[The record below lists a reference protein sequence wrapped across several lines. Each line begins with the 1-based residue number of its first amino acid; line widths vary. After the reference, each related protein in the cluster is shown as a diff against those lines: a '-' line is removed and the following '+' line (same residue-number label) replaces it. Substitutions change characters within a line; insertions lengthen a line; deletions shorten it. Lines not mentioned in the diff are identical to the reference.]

1 MVSVSIG
8 LFLEGLLGVEAGQ
21 DAVLRTMLYEKGEEK
36 VDPYDITVFE
46 FTNMI
51 SRLRNELG
59 KCGVKDK
66 GLIVPLKHGA
76 ESRTTNNVLSADPDS
91 LSYSRTPKE
100 IMRIMYGTGDEHRPG
115 GFFPKGANG
124 GIAREYLNNDKPR
137 GL

>member
-1 MVSVSIG
+1 MATPSS
-8 LFLEGLLGVEAGQ
+8 LCWLLGVEARQ

-36 VDPYDITVFE
+36 VDPYDIMVFE

-51 SRLRNELG
+51 SRLRNELD
-59 KCGVKDK
+59 KCGVKDE
-66 GLIVPLKHGA
+66 GLIVPLKHSA
-76 ESRTTNNVLSADPDS
+76 ESQTTSNVLLADPDS

-100 IMRIMYGTGDEHRPG
+100 IMRIMYGTGDEHRPD

-124 GIAREYLNNDKPR
+124 RIARECLNNNKFR

>member
-1 MVSVSIG
+1 
-8 LFLEGLLGVEAGQ
+8 
-21 DAVLRTMLYEKGEEK
+21 MLYEKGEEE

-76 ESRTTNNVLSADPDS
+76 KSRTTSNVLLADPNS
-91 LSYSRTPKE
+91 LLLENTE
-100 IMRIMYGTGDEHRPG
+100 GDYEDHV
-115 GFFPKGANG
+115 
-124 GIAREYLNNDKPR
+124 
-137 GL
+137 